1 MIYLDCDTA
10 SQEVHLTLFEGRIK
24 LLPSLFTH
32 YMVQF
37 SNEQSGQT
45 YYSVP
50 VIDDE
55 TERMTTLLV
64 DTTDILLAGRYEYVI
79 FGQNS
84 STNIDPTDASVVGE
98 VERGIAI
105 FTDTNIYY
113 ETIET
118 NAPADIVIS

>member
-10 SQEVHLTLFEGRIK
+10 SQEVHSTLFEGRIK

-32 YMVQF
+32 YLVQF
-37 SNEQSGQT
+37 SNEQSGQV

-55 TERMTTLLV
+55 TERMTTLIV
-64 DTTDILLAGRYEYVI
+64 DTTGILLAGRYEYIVY
-79 FGQNS
+79 GQNS
-84 STNIDPTDASVVGE
+84 STNIDPNNASVVGE

-105 FTDTNIYY
+105 FTDTKTYY

-118 NAPADIVIS
+118 NAPADIVIG

>member
-1 MIYLDCDTA
+1 
-10 SQEVHLTLFEGRIK
+10 
-24 LLPSLFTH
+24 
-32 YMVQF
+32 
-37 SNEQSGQT
+37 
-45 YYSVP
+45 
-50 VIDDE
+50 
-55 TERMTTLLV
+55 MTILIV

-84 STNIDPTDASVVGE
+84 STNINPTDASVVGE